1 MGKEGNVK
9 SLRVMTIF
17 GTRPEAVKMCPL
29 VLAMKREPRIQV
41 CCCVTGQ
48 HRELLRQGLAPFG
61 VTPDIDLNVM
71 QPHQSLSQLTAACLQ
86 GLEPVLRAERPD
98 LVLVHGDTTT
108 ALSGALAAFYQGI
121 PVGHVEAGLRS
132 GQLDT
137 PFPEEGNRR
146 LIDQLSTLRFCPTQD
161 NLQNLIREGLTQHN
175 LVTGNTGV
183 DALAYFK
190 EDGWDTPAL
199 AALEEK
205 GKPVVTI
212 TCHRRENAGAPLRQV
227 ISAVHRLA
235 AEFPQWT
242 LVWPVHPTV
251 AEVVTG
257 SLSHL
262 KNVLVLPPLGVG
274 EMHRLVR
281 LSAFL
286 LTDSG
291 GLQEEGAA
299 LGTPT
304 LLLRQTTERPEGM
317 KSGLAQLVGIQ
328 EEEIFQ
334 AAKERMEEPE
344 RRFTLSA
351 VTNPYGD
358 GHACDRIVSA
368 ILDWFS
374 GSGKPGQEH

>member
-1 MGKEGNVK
+1 
-9 SLRVMTIF
+9 
-17 GTRPEAVKMCPL
+17 
-29 VLAMKREPRIQV
+29 
-41 CCCVTGQ
+41 
-48 HRELLRQGLAPFG
+48 
-61 VTPDIDLNVM
+61 
-71 QPHQSLSQLTAACLQ
+71 
-86 GLEPVLRAERPD
+86 
-98 LVLVHGDTTT
+98 
-108 ALSGALAAFYQGI
+108 
-121 PVGHVEAGLRS
+121 
-132 GQLDT
+132 
-137 PFPEEGNRR
+137 
-146 LIDQLSTLRFCPTQD
+146 
-161 NLQNLIREGLTQHN
+161 
-175 LVTGNTGV
+175 
-183 DALAYFK
+183 
-190 EDGWDTPAL
+190 
-199 AALEEK
+199 
-205 GKPVVTI
+205 
-212 TCHRRENAGAPLRQV
+212 
-227 ISAVHRLA
+227 
-235 AEFPQWT
+235 
-242 LVWPVHPTV
+242 
-251 AEVVTG
+251 
-257 SLSHL
+257 L

-344 RRFTLSA
+344 RRSTLPA

>member
-1 MGKEGNVK
+1 ME
-9 SLRVMTIF
+9 SIRVMTIF

-29 VLAMKREPRIQV
+29 VLAMKREPHIQV

-48 HRELLRQGLAPFG
+48 HRELLQQGLAPFG
-61 VTPDIDLNVM
+61 VIPDINLDVM

-146 LIDQLSTLRFCPTQD
+146 LIDQLSTLRFCPTEG
-161 NLQNLIREGLTQHN
+161 NRENLIRESLTQHN

-183 DALAYFK
+183 DALSYLR
-190 EDGWDTPAL
+190 ESPWETPEL
-199 AALEEK
+199 EALEED
-205 GKPVVTI
+205 GRDVAVV
-212 TCHRRENAGAPLRQV
+212 TCHRRENAGEPLRQV
-227 ISAVHRLA
+227 ITAVQWLA
-235 AEFPQWT
+235 KTFPRWT

-251 AEVVTG
+251 AEIVTQ

-291 GLQEEGAA
+291 GLQEEGVA

-304 LLLRQTTERPEGM
+304 LLLRKTTERPEGIAAGM
-317 KSGLAQLVGIQ
+317 TRLVGTDRDDIC
-328 EEEIFQ
+328 
-334 AAKERMEEPE
+334 AAACGMMEEPE
-344 RRFTLSA
+344 MLQRL
-351 VTNPYGD
+351 VPPQNPYGD

-368 ILDWFS
+368 ILDWFF
-374 GSGKPGQEH
+374 GSGKSGQEH

>member
-1 MGKEGNVK
+1 MEPI
-9 SLRVMTIF
+9 RVMTIF

-41 CCCVTGQ
+41 RCCVTGQ

-61 VTPDIDLNVM
+61 VTPDIDLDVM

-86 GLEPVLRAERPD
+86 GLEQVLRAERPD

-146 LIDQLSTLRFCPTQD
+146 LIDQLSTLRFCPTER
-161 NLQNLIREGLTQHN
+161 NKENLIREGLTQHN

-199 AALEEK
+199 AVLEEK

-227 ISAVHRLA
+227 INAVRRLA
-235 AEFPQWT
+235 VEFPQWT

-251 AEVVTG
+251 AEVVTE

-262 KNVLVLPPLGVG
+262 KNVLVLPPLGVS

-281 LSAFL
+281 LSAFM

-291 GLQEEGAA
+291 GLQEEGSA

-304 LLLRQTTERPEGM
+304 LLLRQTTERPEGV
-317 KSGLAQLVGIQ
+317 KAGLAQLVGTQ
-328 EEEIFQ
+328 EEGIFQ

-344 RRFTLSA
+344 RRSTLPA

>member
-1 MGKEGNVK
+1 ME
-9 SLRVMTIF
+9 SIRVMTIF

-48 HRELLRQGLAPFG
+48 HRELLQQGLAPFG

-71 QPHQSLSQLTAACLQ
+71 QPHQTLSQLTTACLQ
-86 GLEPVLRAERPD
+86 GLEPVLWAERPD

-132 GQLDT
+132 DQLDT

-146 LIDQLSTLRFCPTQD
+146 LIDQLSTLRFCPTEENRE
-161 NLQNLIREGLTQHN
+161 NLMREGLTQHN

-190 EDGWDTPAL
+190 EDRWETPAL
-199 AALEEK
+199 AALEEE
-205 GKPVVTI
+205 GKPVVAI
-212 TCHRRENAGAPLRQV
+212 TCHRRENAGEPLRQV
-227 ISAVHRLA
+227 IAAVQWLA
-235 AEFPQWT
+235 KTFPQWT

-251 AEVVTG
+251 AEIVTE

-274 EMHRLVR
+274 EMHRLIR
-281 LSAFL
+281 YARFL
-286 LTDSG
+286 MTDSG

-304 LLLRQTTERPEGM
+304 LLLRQTTERPEGIAAGM
-317 KSGLAQLVGIQ
+317 TRLIGTDRNAIC
-328 EEEIFQ
+328 Q
-334 AAKERMEEPE
+334 AAYGMMEDPE
-344 RRFTLSA
+344 RIQRL
-351 VTNPYGD
+351 VPRQNPYGD
-358 GHACDRIVSA
+358 GHACDRIVST
-368 ILDWFS
+368 ILDWFA
-374 GSGKPGQEH
+374 GSGKSGQEH